1 MSFDKV
7 CPSAMNGFAKETG
20 SLVPTSFLTP
30 VPASPLSDSQAYTA
44 STTNLP
50 STLTAASPDLY
61 NPALLATRPTYT
73 IGGTTTSVTL
83 FSVLKMLMTSTSGTY
98 SAPTPAT
105 RYDYTAPG
113 TTATSYW
120 RASDSTRLT
129 TSQLVNFYT
138 LLTLTDD
145 PGSTTTPKQKMIT
158 PDLDLSTSLS
168 TSTPSVTNPNAGNA
182 AAGKNAI
189 SQNLLYSLQYEFCF
203 WAQVYKNVLKDV
215 IAVQAA
221 SSVTTN
227 TAVET
232 TMVNLLNAI
241 NLRLMDLTDI
251 ANYIAT
257 HVNAQISQNNA
268 DVAALLTSI
277 GTNTNLLKTQGIE
290 LSSSD
295 ANAKLRSRMVEYTVE
310 KNNYANQ
317 LLATYGFANLIAL
330 GLLFYIYRS

>member
-7 CPSAMNGFAKETG
+7 CPSAMRGFAKASGT
-20 SLVPTSFLTP
+20 LVPTSFLTP
-30 VPASPLSDSQAYTA
+30 VPASPLSTTQAYTA
-44 STTNLP
+44 DATNLP
-50 STLTAASPDLY
+50 MTLTAASPGLY
-61 NPALLATRPTYT
+61 DPAALTTKPTYT
-73 IGGTTTSVTL
+73 VGGITKTVEL
-83 FSVLKMLMTSTSGTY
+83 FSVSKLLMTTTSGTY
-98 SAPTPAT
+98 TAPTPAT

-129 TSQLVNFYT
+129 NAQLVNFYN
-138 LLTLTDD
+138 LLTRTDD
-145 PGSTTTPKQKMIT
+145 PGSTTTPKKKMIT

-168 TSTPSVTNPNAGNA
+168 TTTPATNPNAGNS
-182 AAGKNAI
+182 AAGENAI
-189 SQNLLYSLQYEFCF
+189 SQSLLFSLQYEFCF
-203 WAQVYKNVLKDV
+203 WAQVYKNVLKDL

-232 TMVNLLNAI
+232 TIVNLLNAI
-241 NLRLMDLTDI
+241 NLRILDLTDI
-251 ANYIAT
+251 ANHIAT

-268 DVAALLTSI
+268 DVASLLASI
-277 GTNTNLLKTQGIE
+277 SSNTTLLQTQGAE
-290 LSSSD
+290 LSSAD

-317 LLATYGFANLIAL
+317 LLGVYGFANLIAL